1 MTRRATKSLAQGE
14 LFVDGPQALYEVRRP
29 VAGARPVDLGLKI
42 KSALGEALKRSP
54 ESAQVIAARITE
66 LTGRDLS
73 AATLYKYTQAS
84 DPDHQITLINFV
96 AFVRATGQTW
106 LWDVAVED
114 DGLVVLEGREAKL
127 AQAGF
132 LQQQKARIDYQLNT
146 LTIELSADPI
156 LVPSSQR
163 RRARR

>member
-1 MTRRATKSLAQGE
+1 MNCRCGDAS
-14 LFVDGPQALYEVRRP
+14 
-29 VAGARPVDLGLKI
+29 
-42 KSALGEALKRSP
+42 
-54 ESAQVIAARITE
+54 RITE

-84 DPDHQITLINFV
+84 DPEHQIKLVDFV
-96 AFVRATGQTW
+96 AFIRATGQTW
-106 LWDVAVED
+106 LWDVVVED

-132 LQQQKARIDYQLNT
+132 LQQQKARIDEQLDA
-146 LTIELSADPI
+146 LTDELSADPI